1 MIRVAIS
8 VEGQTEEAFVKK
20 VLGPYLWSCD
30 VYAIPIL
37 VQPRGGNVTLDRLAN
52 DMVRHYGNFDRVTS
66 LVDFY
71 GFRGKGEQTVDE
83 LETSIANA
91 IAVQVH
97 TNWNTS
103 RVIPYVQMHEFEAL
117 LFADVARFSIL
128 IDVTTP
134 IIEQLQAIRSLFES
148 PEEIDDSPQ
157 TAPSK
162 RLAALIPRYRK
173 VTDGPDL
180 AQEIGL
186 EAIREACPRFDGWV
200 RRLEGLNT

>member
-1 MIRVAIS
+1 MIRLAVS

-20 VLGPYLWSCD
+20 VLGPHLGSCG
-30 VYAIPIL
+30 VYAFPIL
-37 VQPRGGNVTLDRLAN
+37 VRPRGGNVTLDRLAN
-52 DMVRHYGNFDRVTS
+52 DMVRNYGNFDRVTS

-71 GFRGKGEQTVDE
+71 GFGGKGEQTVDE

-117 LFADVARFSIL
+117 LFSEVASFSML
-128 IDVTTP
+128 IGVTNP
-134 IIEQLQAIRSLFES
+134 IIRQLRGIRGEFAS
-148 PEEIDDSPQ
+148 PEEIDDRPQ

-162 RLAALIPRYRK
+162 RIAALIPRYRK
-173 VTDGPDL
+173 VIDGPDL
-180 AQEIGL
+180 ADEIGL
-186 EAIREACPRFDGWV
+186 AAIRGACPRFDGWV